1 MKKTI
6 ELNTLIEYNYLN
18 KLHYK
23 FLYNVISKTYYSYKQ
38 EVFYLKSSIKE
49 TRVVYHSNSK
59 NKLEKSITEN
69 RLFISKDI
77 FYLGDGMYFWTNER
91 DCDYWYEKKIKENK
105 NNKIQTDIIKA
116 KFSLCYDSNCI
127 YDLTCDKEFE
137 LLEKLA
143 QKLKINKCKLGVLIN
158 AIYNCNNKTIRNYI
172 NNYKVFR
179 CFVEYKNIDN
189 NTSKKYSEII
199 HKNQI
204 FNVKCKEIFCVKSD
218 DGIIKFIDVI

>member
-1 MKKTI
+1 MAYILYHILLLLLTSKMKKTI

-91 DCDYWYEKKIKENK
+91 DCDYWYEKKLK
-105 NNKIQTDIIKA
+105 KIRIIK
-116 KFSLCYDSNCI
+116 
-127 YDLTCDKEFE
+127 
-137 LLEKLA
+137 
-143 QKLKINKCKLGVLIN
+143 
-158 AIYNCNNKTIRNYI
+158 
-172 NNYKVFR
+172 YK
-179 CFVEYKNIDN
+179 
-189 NTSKKYSEII
+189 
-199 HKNQI
+199 QI
-204 FNVKCKEIFCVKSD
+204 L
-218 DGIIKFIDVI
+218 